1 MNLTST
7 EIIKK
12 LSDKLLT
19 QTLMTQTIFDLLIDK
34 GICTPSEFDDNLTN
48 NITDLEDMVVNNH
61 DLLNNVADFLKDDFD
76 KLSEPQSEEDSVMSG
91 IYYGPHGEA

>member
-19 QTLMTQTIFDLLIDK
+19 QTIMTQTIIDLLIDK
-34 GICTPSEFDDNLTN
+34 GIFTTSEFDDNLTN